1 MKKQIFQLALLFISV
16 GGFAQESDFEKDIG
30 KMLSINGSSQSYDMI
45 FDQLVMQMKVT
56 MPEIQ
61 DEEWAK
67 IKADVFD
74 AEIQKLEEQLMP
86 VYKKYFTH
94 EDVKAIIAFYESKA
108 GKNLAAKTPAITQ
121 ESMMIGQQWGMN
133 LGIAIQDY
141 LNKNGYKESKPL
153 GE

>member
-1 MKKQIFQLALLFISV
+1 
-16 GGFAQESDFEKDIG
+16 
-30 KMLSINGSSQSYDMI
+30 
-45 FDQLVMQMKVT
+45 

-67 IKADVFD
+67 IKEDVFD
-74 AEIQKLEEQLMP
+74 AEIQKLEKQLIP
-86 VYKKYFTH
+86 VYKKNFTH
-94 EDVKAIIAFYESKA
+94 EDVKAIIAFYESEA

-121 ESMMIGQQWGMN
+121 ESMIIGQQWGIN

-141 LNKNGYKESKPL
+141 LNKKGYKEPKPL